1 MAGFFGFFDF
11 NKEGPGVSKDQPKKS
26 AFFLYFEILFRKFW
40 GLVTVNL
47 IYCIYFIPVLALCLL
62 FINLIGKVTA
72 DNALLYLFCFS
83 PVILL
88 GPANAGIT
96 KVTRDFVREE
106 PGFIWS
112 DFHESFKK
120 NWKQSIAVSIFQYI
134 GGVALF
140 GALSFYYNLLQKG
153 GLYVIPF
160 YLAVSLTFIF
170 IVMQFYLQ
178 LMVVTLDLNL
188 KNIFKNAVFL
198 SILALGKNILA
209 ILVTLLLV
217 AVEIILVYY
226 SLASYAAMLL
236 MLAFTGM
243 LFFALLSYTINS
255 FAFGTIKKFII
266 DPYYK
271 QNPLETS
278 EGVKQVLKSGG
289 DREVELPEYVY
300 ENGRLIHRSII
311 EKEIEYEEA
320 ENENK
325 EQKTESKD

>member
-1 MAGFFGFFDF
+1 MAGLFGFFDF

-47 IYCIYFIPVLALCLL
+47 IYCLYFIPVLVVCFFLVH
-62 FINLIGKVTA
+62 ITRKVA
-72 DNALLYLFCFS
+72 GENALLFLLCFS

-112 DFHESFKK
+112 DFHESFRK
-120 NWKQSIAVSIFQYI
+120 NWKQSIAVSIFQYV

-140 GALSFYYNLLQKG
+140 GALTFYYGLLQKG

-160 YLAVSLTFIF
+160 YLAVSLTFF
-170 IVMQFYLQ
+170 YIVIQFYLQ
-178 LMVVTLDLNL
+178 LMVVTLDLSL

-209 ILVTLLLV
+209 LLAVSLLV
-217 AVEIILVYY
+217 VIEAVLIFY
-226 SLASYAAMLL
+226 SFGSYAGMLL
-236 MLAFTGM
+236 MLAYSGM
-243 LFFALLSYTINS
+243 LFFALVSYTINS
-255 FAFGTIKKFII
+255 FAYGSVKKFII
-266 DPYYK
+266 DPYYE
-271 QNPLETS
+271 QNLLETT
-278 EGVKQVLKSGG
+278 EGVKQVLKSGKKN
-289 DREVELPEYVY
+289 EVELPEYVY
-300 ENGRLIHRSII
+300 EDGRLIHRSII
-311 EKEIEYEEA
+311 EKELEFEELKKRQKA
-320 ENENK
+320 
-325 EQKTESKD
+325 QKTESED